1 VNYHPAAGASAGRLT
16 RARKLFE
23 AAIAEQG
30 AAREAVLA
38 RTSTDD
44 AELRAVV
51 QSMILADAEPHAILD
66 APLRTAI
73 SGIAA
78 DASGVLSP
86 GAQIGAYR
94 IVKEIGCGG
103 MGTVYLAE
111 LAEERYAIKVMR
123 CSSPKLLRR
132 FEQEQAILRSL
143 RHPNIARM
151 VDSGVTDSRTPYLV
165 MEFVEGEPIHRY
177 CEENHLT
184 VEGRI
189 QLFRQVAEAV
199 MHLHRHLIIHRD
211 LKPAN
216 ILVTAYGTAK
226 LVDFGI
232 AKLLGEARMALTT
245 RLGLMTP
252 DYASPEQV
260 RGGAVSTGT
269 DVYLLGML
277 LYELLTGDVPFRDPR
292 APLHE
297 TLRRICEDEPAK
309 PSTLVARAGLPQAE
323 LCKLA
328 RKLRGELDNILL
340 KAVEKDPQRRYA
352 SVEQLDEDLRHYLDH
367 HPASVQ
373 GDSAFHRVCKFIGRH
388 TTGGWS
394 MKSDIV
400 PPMTYIDGA
409 EARYTYVWQVP
420 GKPVSVYLN
429 VRLVDRL
436 PLALEDGVQP
446 HQTRASEIGG
456 LLLGTIRCDRGQ
468 RVVQVDDFEP
478 LPCEHAFGPSYL
490 LSAAD
495 RETIE
500 ERLRWHKSRRGRSV
514 VGFWRINTRKDFAA
528 TVEDTDL
535 MAAYFSNPSQVLL
548 LIHAPGTEPVRAG
561 FVIWEGRRIRS
572 LKPYVEFT
580 FRSAALAD
588 SAPPICSTPPA
599 RGLLPSVGRVPELVW
614 SAWQQWRPWRPA
626 AAHVQRARTIVSHA
640 GRDLRERAVQLAK
653 KLPIVLPV
661 RMLPES
667 PSQVSPHRQ
676 LRSALVSGT
685 CLVLVTGFAAFLNR
699 SYSRAVS
706 PVAPVTE
713 VAQEKKAMDHAAIE
727 APGSGTAVVE
737 PAAPTDLP
745 ASGTAVLEPVAL
757 PSTAPAKAPEPENER
772 PRTRRKRPAKDAV
785 VQAKA
790 SVKSAGV
797 TRKPPARAKTRKEGR
812 KKRLILGAA
821 NYLKDPR
828 ARSV

>member
-1 VNYHPAAGASAGRLT
+1 VNDHSAAGASAGRLD

-23 AAIAEQG
+23 AAVAEQG
-30 AAREAVLA
+30 TAREAVLA
-38 RTSTDD
+38 CTSTDD
-44 AELRAVV
+44 AELRALV
-51 QSMILADAEPHAILD
+51 QSMILADGEPHAILD
-66 APLRTAI
+66 APLRMAI

-103 MGTVYLAE
+103 MGAVYLAE
-111 LAEERYAIKVMR
+111 LAGERYAIKVMR
-123 CSSPKLLRR
+123 WSSPKLLRR

-143 RHPNIARM
+143 QHRNIARL
-151 VDSGVTDSRTPYLV
+151 VDSGVTDSRAPYLV

-177 CEENHLT
+177 CEQNQITL
-184 VEGRI
+184 EGRI

-199 MHLHRHLIIHRD
+199 LHFHRHQIIHRD

-216 ILVTAYGTAK
+216 ILVTADGTAK

-232 AKLLGEARMALTT
+232 AKLLGEARMAMTT

-277 LYELLTGDVPFRDPR
+277 LYELLTGDLPFRDPR

-309 PSTLVARAGLPQAE
+309 PSILVARASLPQE
-323 LCKLA
+323 ERRKLA

-340 KAVEKDPQRRYA
+340 KAVEKEPQRRYA
-352 SVEQLDEDLRHYLDH
+352 SVEQLDEDMRHYLDH

-373 GDSAFHRVCKFIGRH
+373 DDSAFYRLCRFVSRH

-394 MKSDIV
+394 MKLNIV
-400 PPMTYIDGA
+400 PPVTIIDGA
-409 EARYTYVWQVP
+409 ETHSTYVWQVP

-436 PLALEDGVQP
+436 ALALEHCVQP

-456 LLLGTIRCDRGQ
+456 LLLGTIRRDWGQ
-468 RVVQVDDFEP
+468 KIVQVDEFEP

-490 LSAAD
+490 LSATD

-500 ERLRWHKSRRGRSV
+500 ERLRWHKSRRGYSV
-514 VGFWRINTRKDFAA
+514 VGFWRSNTRKDFAA
-528 TVEDTDL
+528 TVADADL

-548 LIHAPGTEPVRAG
+548 LIHAPGTEPVTAG
-561 FVIWEGRRIRS
+561 FVIWEGRLIRS

-588 SAPPICSTPPA
+588 SAPPICSPPPA
-599 RGLLPSVGRVPELVW
+599 RGSLPSVRRVLELVW
-614 SAWQQWRPWRPA
+614 SAWQQWRPWSQTTP
-626 AAHVQRARTIVSHA
+626 HIQRAHTIMPHA
-640 GRDLRERAVQLAK
+640 GRDLRKRAVQLAK

-667 PSQVSPHRQ
+667 LSRALSRRQ
-676 LRSALVSGT
+676 FRSALVSGT
-685 CLVLVTGFAAFLNR
+685 CLMLAAGFAAFLNR
-699 SYSRAVS
+699 SSSRAVS
-706 PVAPVTE
+706 SIAPATE
-713 VAQEKKAMDHAAIE
+713 VAQENKASDNAAID
-727 APGSGTAVVE
+727 PPTSGMAVVE
-737 PAAPTDLP
+737 LA
-745 ASGTAVLEPVAL
+745 AL
-757 PSTAPAKAPEPENER
+757 PSSVPAKAAPEPAKER
-772 PRTRRKRPAKDAV
+772 PRTRRRRPARDAV
-785 VQAKA
+785 AQAKA
-790 SVKSAGV
+790 SVNSGGV
-797 TRKPPARAKTRKEGR
+797 TRKPPARAKTRKGGR
-812 KKRLILGAA
+812 KKLA
-821 NYLKDPR
+821 
-828 ARSV
+828 

>member
-1 VNYHPAAGASAGRLT
+1 MNYHPAAGASAGRLN

-44 AELRAVV
+44 AELRALV
-51 QSMILADAEPHAILD
+51 QGMIRADGEPHAILD
-66 APLRTAI
+66 APLTTAI

-123 CSSPKLLRR
+123 WSSPKLLRR

-143 RHPNIARM
+143 RHRNIARL
-151 VDSGVTDSRTPYLV
+151 VDSGVTDSHTPYLV
-165 MEFVEGEPIHRY
+165 MELVEGDPIHSY
-177 CEENHLT
+177 CEQNHIT
-184 VEGRI
+184 FEGRI

-216 ILVTAYGTAK
+216 ILVTADGTAK

-232 AKLLGEARMALTT
+232 ARLLGEARMALTT

-260 RGGAVSTGT
+260 RGGAISTGT

-277 LYELLTGDVPFRDPR
+277 LYELLTGDLPFRDPR

-297 TLRRICEDEPAK
+297 ALRRICEDKPAK
-309 PSTLVARAGLPQAE
+309 PSTLVARAGLPQE
-323 LCKLA
+323 ERRKLA

-352 SVEQLDEDLRHYLDH
+352 SVEQFDEDIGHYLDH
-367 HPASVQ
+367 HPASGQ
-373 GDSAFHRVCKFIGRH
+373 GDSALSRVCKFIGRH

-394 MKSDIV
+394 MKPDTV
-400 PPMTYIDGA
+400 PPVTYIDGT
-409 EARYTYVWQVP
+409 ETHYTHVWEVP
-420 GKPVSVYLN
+420 GKPVSVYLS

-436 PLALEDGVQP
+436 ALALEDCVQP

-456 LLLGTIRCDRGQ
+456 LLLGSIRRELGQ
-468 RVVQVDDFEP
+468 KIVQVEEFEP

-490 LSAAD
+490 LSATD

-500 ERLRWHKSRRGRSV
+500 ERLRWHKSKRGYSV
-514 VGFWRINTRKDFAA
+514 VGLWRSNTRKDFAA

-561 FVIWEGRRIRS
+561 FVIWEGRVIRS

-588 SAPPICSTPPA
+588 SAPPICSRPPV
-599 RGLLPSVGRVPELVW
+599 RGSLPGVRRVPELVW
-614 SAWQQWRPWRPA
+614 SAWQQSWREA
-626 AAHVQRARTIVSHA
+626 ASHLQRARTIVSCA
-640 GRDLRERAVQLAK
+640 WRDLQKRGVQLAK

-661 RMLPES
+661 RMLPDS
-667 PSQVSPHRQ
+667 PSRPLPRRQ
-676 LRSALVSGT
+676 LRSVFVSGI
-685 CLVLVTGFAAFLNR
+685 CLVVVTGFTAFLNR

-706 PVAPVTE
+706 SIAPATE
-713 VAQEKKAMDHAAIE
+713 VAQQKRALDNAVIE
-727 APGSGTAVVE
+727 PPASGMGVVE
-737 PAAPTDLP
+737 PAA
-745 ASGTAVLEPVAL
+745 L
-757 PSTAPAKAPEPENER
+757 PSTVPAKAAPEPAEER
-772 PRTRRKRPAKDAV
+772 PRTRHRRPARDAV
-785 VQAKA
+785 AQAKA
-790 SVKSAGV
+790 SVNSGAVK
-797 TRKPPARAKTRKEGR
+797 KPPARAKTRKVGR
-812 KKRLILGAA
+812 KKLT
-821 NYLKDPR
+821 
-828 ARSV
+828 